1 MLRQASE
8 HFLLTLDE
16 QKTSE
21 AKLQRVVDLGTD
33 ELKEVSRSAC
43 TSDVT
48 AQRDQPVRALSCAA
62 VTTEQEMELVT
73 QQLMRVF

>member
-33 ELKEVSRSAC
+33 ELKEVRQSGGRSLGHCAPL
-43 TSDVT
+43 TS
-48 AQRDQPVRALSCAA
+48 
-62 VTTEQEMELVT
+62 
-73 QQLMRVF
+73 QLNRS

>member
-1 MLRQASE
+1 MTCFRFFSTPSYPQSLGLVVFMLRQASE

-33 ELKEVSRSAC
+33 ELKEVRQC
-43 TSDVT
+43 T
-48 AQRDQPVRALSCAA
+48 P
-62 VTTEQEMELVT
+62 
-73 QQLMRVF
+73 

>member
-33 ELKEVSRSAC
+33 ELKEVS
-43 TSDVT
+43 
-48 AQRDQPVRALSCAA
+48 QCAP
-62 VTTEQEMELVT
+62 
-73 QQLMRVF
+73 